1 MPVIGQ
7 IALGTFHPFTF
18 LFLPFEAAVAEKLAL
33 LFAYLLGLFGA
44 YRLARILPSSRL
56 ASVTAGFAFA
66 FGGYALGV
74 SSIITYALSHCA
86 LPWVAWAAIRV
97 ARARRLKDAVL
108 LGALWSLVFLA
119 GDAVSFLL
127 AVLLLA
133 VALIE
138 RFSVRG
144 VALMALATSVSLLLV
159 GIELIPA
166 TAVAAE
172 SVRAVGQPSA
182 TLGLTWALHPMRIP
196 ELLIAGY
203 VPDPV
208 RRQLVSELFGGRGAL
223 FATTLFA
230 GGIALSLAAAGIGVR
245 SRLGRGFLALALVGF
260 WLALG
265 DHGGLLPLLKRAF
278 WMLTRFRYPERYL
291 TFFWLGLCPLIA
303 LGVDRA
309 RRSLRSFSLA
319 FVTAALCLAA
329 LAILIRMAGGA
340 RLAWSLA
347 HHTLKNG
354 ELGKYLD
361 ATWGSSLAWTAAL
374 VMAAGLCLF
383 LTSGKGRSQGMARPH
398 ALRILPVLVVAE
410 LWRGNGLHLPLID
423 RASIEQPND
432 FVKAIR
438 ATASAQRPLGR
449 VVDEL
454 EFTYSSTVT
463 GPWAERSVSAM
474 MHFLKPDASGLHGIT
489 GINSNLGAVSV
500 RHALLVGTDDANVI
514 RWAPFLNACFRIA
527 PEDRALDD
535 GEVELAK
542 KAELGIKLIRSPCL
556 ARAFTAAAKS
566 ARGPADVLSLIEA
579 AAAEGSVVWEGPPMS
594 AASSE
599 ITWLENEP
607 ERIRLRVS
615 STAPTAL
622 VLSDEFAPGWTA
634 RLDGTRVRIHPTML
648 AVRGVPM
655 PQGTHEVLFEYR
667 TPRLGFG
674 AAASLF
680 GLLLSLGLLLIDRAK
695 RRGHFS
701 LPGSGTSFVG
711 DSSSG

>member
-1 MPVIGQ
+1 
-7 IALGTFHPFTF
+7 
-18 LFLPFEAAVAEKLAL
+18 
-33 LFAYLLGLFGA
+33 
-44 YRLARILPSSRL
+44 
-56 ASVTAGFAFA
+56 
-66 FGGYALGV
+66 
-74 SSIITYALSHCA
+74 
-86 LPWVAWAAIRV
+86 
-97 ARARRLKDAVL
+97 
-108 LGALWSLVFLA
+108 
-119 GDAVSFLL
+119 
-127 AVLLLA
+127 
-133 VALIE
+133 
-138 RFSVRG
+138 
-144 VALMALATSVSLLLV
+144 
-159 GIELIPA
+159 
-166 TAVAAE
+166 
-172 SVRAVGQPSA
+172 
-182 TLGLTWALHPMRIP
+182 
-196 ELLIAGY
+196 
-203 VPDPV
+203 
-208 RRQLVSELFGGRGAL
+208 
-223 FATTLFA
+223 
-230 GGIALSLAAAGIGVR
+230 
-245 SRLGRGFLALALVGF
+245 
-260 WLALG
+260 LG